1 MFQRIHLSALLSL
14 AVLCV
19 KGELSVS
26 TGISRLTS
34 ISTPPAG
41 EVFRE
46 CACLCAFVCA
56 CMCVPKYIPPLGLG
70 SQPAGQYI
78 TPDIINV
85 QFGGER
91 KWNVP
96 LPANMLRPVGPLQSD

>member
-14 AVLCV
+14 AARCV

-34 ISTPPAG
+34 ISTPSAG
-41 EVFRE
+41 E
-46 CACLCAFVCA
+46 AFS
-56 CMCVPKYIPPLGLG
+56 GLG
-70 SQPAGQYI
+70 SQPLGRYI

-85 QFGGER
+85 QFEGER
-91 KWNVP
+91 KWNVS
-96 LPANMLRPVGPLQSD
+96 LPANMLRLVSPRQSD